1 MPEKTIT
8 EEASEHHDEPV
19 CDHCGSSDAVH
30 HNLCRRCRG
39 ELRGEDHQGPPQP
52 SMAPHQPTPRPPRNP
67 PWRRRGA

>member
-1 MPEKTIT
+1 MPEKTTT
-8 EEASEHHDEPV
+8 EETSEHQREPV

-39 ELRGEDHQGPPQP
+39 ELRGEDHEAQP
-52 SMAPHQPTPRPPRNP
+52 TAPHQPTPRLPRNP